1 MPTFAKV
8 KGPFTESKGQIKAE
22 EGILKSHLLN
32 QKKNL
37 QLVITELS

>member
-1 MPTFAKV
+1 MPHFAEV
-8 KGPFTESKGQIKAE
+8 KGPFIESKGQIKAD

-32 QKKNL
+32 QKKNF